1 MKLDA
6 GPACSVVAI
15 SGDLVGSRKATNR
28 TQLAERIDH
37 VLAGLIEPFQSHW
50 LAPPMLTRGLDELSA
65 AMDSLMPVFA
75 FGVALNE
82 ALWPHRFRLGVGV
95 GLVDIGLETGVAAR
109 MDGPAFHLAAE
120 ALDAARCTRRP
131 LIIRHPA
138 ADPVLVLALEAL
150 ADAHAALVE
159 GWTPAAARHVPLIRT
174 SGHQVSVAA
183 TMGVSQ
189 QVVSRTLGRARY
201 RTLCNIETAANQI
214 IGSRLIDDDKV
225 PPDDQ
230 QAPPTS

>member
-1 MKLDA
+1 M
-6 GPACSVVAI
+6 
-15 SGDLVGSRKATNR
+15 
-28 TQLAERIDH
+28 AEKIDR
-37 VLAGLIEPFQSHW
+37 VIAGLIEPFRAHW

-65 AMDSLMPVFA
+65 AMDSMLPVFD

-95 GLVDIGLETGVAAR
+95 GFVDIGLETGVAAR

-120 ALDAARCTRRP
+120 ALAAARGTGRP

-138 ADPVLVLALEAL
+138 ADPVLVLSLEAL
-150 ADAHAALVE
+150 AEAHAALVE
-159 GWTPAAARHVPLIRT
+159 GWTPVAARHVALRRT
-174 SGHQVSVAA
+174 VGHQVSVAT

-201 RTLCNIETAANQI
+201 RTLRNIEAVANQI
-214 IGSRLIDDDKV
+214 IVSRLLDDDEMMSGEQ
-225 PPDDQ
+225 P
-230 QAPPTS
+230 APPTA

>member
-1 MKLDA
+1 LDTGTA
-6 GPACSVVAI
+6 YSVIAI
-15 SGDLVGSRKATNR
+15 SGDLVGSRKAINR
-28 TQLAERIDH
+28 TQLAEKIDH
-37 VLAGLIEPFQSHW
+37 VIAGLIEPFSAHW

-65 AMDSLMPVFA
+65 AMDSLLPVFD

-95 GLVDIGLETGVAAR
+95 GLVDIGLETRVAAR
-109 MDGPAFHLAAE
+109 LDGPAFHLAAE
-120 ALDAARCTRRP
+120 ALAEARRTHRP

-138 ADPVLVLALEAL
+138 ADPVLVLSLEAL
-150 ADAHAALVE
+150 AEAHAALVE
-159 GWTPAAARHVPLIRT
+159 GWTPAAARHVPLMR
-174 SGHQVSVAA
+174 SFGHQVSVAA

-201 RTLCNIETAANQI
+201 RTLRNIETAANQI
-214 IGSRLIDDDKV
+214 IASRLVDDDKAS
-225 PPDDQ
+225 PDEL